1 MKLNNKEENK
11 KILHYSENK
20 ENEHER
26 NSSSC
31 KSQA

>member
-26 NSSSC
+26 NY
-31 KSQA
+31 KFK